1 MTRKPWSHVRIS
13 IYRTW
18 AFVEYKAKR
27 VCLHYLIGL
36 SLLLVSLH
44 CSKKFSS
51 RYPGFSPSSKSSV
64 SKLKIRPGMVDKGT
78 LCGYATSDSLFLMF
92 LNDAYA
98 RMDIFLTACDGILSW
113 LTGCMILCDSKNIYP
128 FEINC
133 FTLPSRTFLLCEN
146 FKSKSYSFW
155 TSSFLYQNL
164 IHKKGKS

>member
-1 MTRKPWSHVRIS
+1 MTQRLQGQNCKFFKIDSFVSQFLKETRTQRKPKQIQKHDQKALSHVRIL

-78 LCGYATSDSLFLMF
+78 LCGYATSDSLFIMF
-92 LNDAYA
+92 LNDA
-98 RMDIFLTACDGILSW
+98 
-113 LTGCMILCDSKNIYP
+113 
-128 FEINC
+128 
-133 FTLPSRTFLLCEN
+133 
-146 FKSKSYSFW
+146 
-155 TSSFLYQNL
+155 
-164 IHKKGKS
+164 